1 MSVEL
6 TQAELTGADGPDPV
20 GSGRDARLAIVG
32 SVLAELERG
41 RERSGRAAVAP
52 DTVASL
58 VDEEYARYAHAPV
71 RAFVPVLVRRA
82 VLERVVRQS

>member
-6 TQAELTGADGPDPV
+6 SQAELPGADGPDPAA
-20 GSGRDARLAIVG
+20 SAREVRRAIVG
-32 SVLAELERG
+32 SVLAEIDRG
-41 RERSGRAAVAP
+41 RERAGRAALMP
-52 DTVASL
+52 DIVASL

-82 VLERVVRQS
+82 VLERVARQS